1 MNKYLACTAALM
13 LPLLGAGQAMAQ
25 TSTGAAPSTSTMA
38 PPASSTMAPAAG
50 MAGTASPM
58 ASTARLSATDKK
70 FVVKA
75 AQGGMAEVQA
85 AQLAQQK
92 TQTDTVKQFAQTM
105 IDEHTP
111 NNAELMKLASAK
123 GVTPPSEPDAA
134 QQKMMGKLQGMSGK
148 KFDTAYLK
156 GQVTSHEAELKVFQN
171 ESKNGTDPDLKAFAD
186 STIPTIQKHITMAQS
201 DKGM

>member
-13 LPLLGAGQAMAQ
+13 MPLLGASQALAQ
-25 TSTGAAPSTSTMA
+25 TSTMA
-38 PPASSTMAPAAG
+38 PPAG

-58 ASTARLSATDKK
+58 ASTAKLSATDKK
-70 FVVKA
+70 FVTKA

-92 TQTDTVKQFAQTM
+92 TQSDSVKQYAQTM
-105 IDEHTP
+105 IDDHTP
-111 NNAELMKLASAK
+111 NNAKLMQLASSK
-123 GVTPPSEPDAA
+123 GITPPSEPDAS
-134 QQKMMGKLQGMSGK
+134 QQKMMSKLQGMTGK

-156 GQVTSHEAELKVFQN
+156 GQVTSHEAVLKAFQD

-186 STIPTIQKHITMAQS
+186 STIPPIQKHITLAQTGKMGAS
-201 DKGM
+201 